1 MVACPSKQ
9 LDTCWSI
16 RFIGFEVKEDSN
28 GSDLCEF
35 GKVNVEIMRLGSIGS
50 AGGMDMSV
58 NVLLSCRAERRSK
71 DEQVYNSLLPKQIC
85 VVVPECKNSTARLTT
100 RNSPASQISN
110 LLQPESGRVE

>member
-1 MVACPSKQ
+1 MVACAPKQ
-9 LDTCWSI
+9 LDTCWSV
-16 RFIGFEVKEDSN
+16 RFIGFEIKEYSN
-28 GSDLCEF
+28 GSNFGEF
-35 GKVNVEIMRLGSIGS
+35 GKVYVEVMRLGSIGS

-58 NVLLSCRAERRSK
+58 NVLVSCRAERRSK
-71 DEQVYNSLLPKQIC
+71 DEQVYNALLPKQIC